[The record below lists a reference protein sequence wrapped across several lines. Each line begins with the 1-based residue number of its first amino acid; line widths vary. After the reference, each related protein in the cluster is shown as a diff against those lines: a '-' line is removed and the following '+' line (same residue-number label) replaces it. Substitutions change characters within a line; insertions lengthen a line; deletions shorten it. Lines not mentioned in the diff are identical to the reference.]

1 MAPETPATGVAP
13 PLPARPPGRRP
24 VLGLSTDSM
33 TERDLAA
40 EAVRRT
46 RGPVEA
52 FSAAALCGQ
61 DELVTELGTFA
72 KDNGLAVYLH
82 ALDLDLAGIDPV
94 DPGMVRQIADY
105 ARELGSPWITT
116 DFAMWVLG
124 GEKLIENMVPVPLT
138 PEAVDWVADRTKRI
152 QDIAQLPVVGENP
165 PYPVLTGDLDVLTLM
180 AGVAEQADCGLC
192 LDIGHLYILRQ
203 QRGEPVLRP
212 EDDDFP
218 WERVVEA
225 HVSGITCRD
234 FAAYQLVQDQHRW
247 PVDEA
252 VWRATRALLPRM
264 TRLRAL
270 IGESEGM
277 AADDL
282 VTKLERMDDCLEAV
296 AW

>member
-1 MAPETPATGVAP
+1 MAPETLVAAAAATT
-13 PLPARPPGRRP
+13 LPDRTGRP

-46 RGPVEA
+46 RRPVTA

-61 DELVTELGTFA
+61 DELVEELKRFGTENELSIYF
-72 KDNGLAVYLH
+72 H

-94 DPGMVRQIADY
+94 DPGMVRQIAEY

-138 PEAVDWVADRTKRI
+138 AEAVDWVADRTKLI
-152 QDIAQLPVVGENP
+152 QDIAQMPVVGENP
-165 PYPVLTGDLDVLTLM
+165 PYPVLVGDLDILTLM
-180 AGVAEQADCGLC
+180 GRIAERADCGLC
-192 LDIGHLYILRQ
+192 MDIGHLYILRR
-203 QRGEPVLRP
+203 QRGLSVDLP
-212 EDDDFP
+212 EDADFP

-225 HVSGITCRD
+225 HVSGITCRE
-234 FAAYQLVQDQHRW
+234 FGAYELVQDQHKW
-247 PVDEA
+247 PVDEP
-252 VWRATRALLPRM
+252 VWRTAEILMPKM
-264 TRLRAL
+264 TRLQAL

-277 AADDL
+277 RTGDL
-282 VTKLERMDDCLEAV
+282 VAKLERMDDCLEAV
-296 AW
+296 TW